1 VDRAL
6 DVFEWMAEGRG
17 AYQPVVADTTTYN
30 ILIKCVPP
38 PLPFSSRPVPLHP
51 SSDSVAGRAGVFT
64 ARCCGVRCVDTRM
77 AGRYGVDRTL
87 LPCDL
92 MVLFGGLRENSACK
106 QKGMLEKA
114 LEVFTWMQGSGCAAN
129 GATYESLI
137 LTVEEARE
145 WDDGISLGTPVE
157 GLRPA
162 PYDGMRCVYMEH
174 HIERSLDE
182 RLAEIKLGEASW
194 APHAMRSPAA
204 PGDREREAAGA
215 FEPSLYD
222 FMEER
227 DRGPKKGFWASR
239 GQSRGG
245 LALSNASLSTSLLR
259 PRTMAGGGGGGG
271 GAAGAS
277 SRRSLTAE
285 ASFRPKGA
293 RLGRLT
299 PDPSLQPVH
308 SLETHEVNPWS
319 PQASAYRRPPPLS
332 AKEMVLARQHHID
345 SNEYRLA

>member
-1 VDRAL
+1 LHAARVC
-6 DVFEWMAEGRG
+6 GHTRG
-17 AYQPVVADTTTYN
+17 VAW
-30 ILIKCVPP
+30 I
-38 PLPFSSRPVPLHP
+38 
-51 SSDSVAGRAGVFT
+51 
-64 ARCCGVRCVDTRM
+64 VRCYYAVS
-77 AGRYGVDRTL
+77 GY
-87 LPCDL
+87 
-92 MVLFGGLRENSACK
+92 FSGLRENSACK

-129 GATYESLI
+129 DTTYESLM
-137 LTVEEARE
+137 LAVEEARE

-194 APHAMRSPAA
+194 APPAMRSPAA
-204 PGDREREAAGA
+204 PGDRERQAAGT

-227 DRGPKKGFWASR
+227 ERGPKKGFWASR
-239 GQSRGG
+239 GQNRGG

-259 PRTMAGGGGGGG
+259 PRSTAGGGGS

-277 SRRSLTAE
+277 GGRSLTAE

-293 RLGRLT
+293 RLGRIT
-299 PDPSLQPVH
+299 PDPSLQSVH
-308 SLETHEVNPWS
+308 SIQTPEVNPWS

-332 AKEMVLARQHHID
+332 AKEMVLARQHRID
-345 SNEYRLA
+345 TNEYRLA